1 MWRTRSRRRLAG
13 NARAHLRLV
22 HLRAI
27 PVWCA
32 TMLRLGTL
40 RPPAHATSNLV
51 RRAAAPTEEGEEVG
65 LGRTCGSARGTRCIH
80 PLLCKAGPGR
90 MRPYKH
96 LAATLARCFHAAGAD
111 VDLER
116 VVPELADVN
125 SRDAAHHDAIM
136 DAVAFWPGGMATS
149 WIDVSIR
156 CPHGARYTCAHKQAG
171 HAAGKAAEEKFE
183 RYGPQVLPLTLESYG
198 RLGATGRRTL
208 EALAL
213 LAASCMRDHW
223 AVPRFVPR
231 WQASMERVV
240 ISATADVVLLALGA
254 KVMERFGT

>member
-1 MWRTRSRRRLAG
+1 
-13 NARAHLRLV
+13 
-22 HLRAI
+22 
-27 PVWCA
+27 
-32 TMLRLGTL
+32 MLRLGTL